1 MELLQNMNRVNTPV
15 HGVSTSF
22 STPIAEPMAAPGYRQ
37 HGGRAGFEYDD
48 GGYSS
53 DGSYCT
59 DASEVDALRARAQA
73 VLESERGVAFTAL
86 QRVCDR
92 TGIPCAAHVTKNA
105 DISAIRAE
113 GDRIENEVAVRR
125 SIKFQRRALL
135 LASSGVEYLHN
146 KSPMIKGRLTGW
158 GEALLDGIDDFDVVF
173 RRLHAKHGPRIKNG
187 RPSKEMEPEMELLY
201 MVAYNAFTFTLTQS
215 IANLTAAVPPATPQV
230 DDPMAMMQARV
241 RDAKTDSDRVRQF
254 TDGAA
259 ADTPPTKKTTSKKGE
274 RVMQL

>member
-1 MELLQNMNRVNTPV
+1 MELLQNMDRIRTPDP
-15 HGVSTSF
+15 STSF
-22 STPIAEPMAAPGYRQ
+22 STPITADAHPQFRQ
-37 HGGRAGFEYDD
+37 QQQGHEGGLEYD
-48 GGYSS
+48 GYSS

-59 DASEVDALRARAQA
+59 DASEVDALRARAHA
-73 VLESERGVAFTAL
+73 VLESERVIAFSAL

-92 TGIPCAAHVTKNA
+92 TGITCAAHITKNA

-135 LASSGVEYLHN
+135 AVSSGVEYIHN
-146 KSPMIKGRLTGW
+146 KSPMLKGRLTGW
-158 GEALLDGIDDFDVVF
+158 GEAMLDGIDDFDVVF
-173 RRLHAKHGPRIKNG
+173 RRLHAKHGPRITNG

-201 MVAYNAFTFTLTQS
+201 MVAYNAFTFTVSQS
-215 IANLTAAVPPATPQV
+215 IATLTAAVPAATPQV
-230 DDPMAMMQARV
+230 DDAMDMMQARV

-259 ADTPPTKKTTSKKGE
+259 DTTPTKKKKSKKGE